1 MQLQNELSLSYLF
14 TAYDLLVVR
23 HTSGRAAVMYRGV
36 VAEEGIAEEIFSYP
50 VHPYI
55 HIEVICSAILVPD
68 RTLRVK
74 RYRIIPDADIPSL
87 LHPVRGCLFATPCP
101 LGEESFK
108 MKAAIDINLAGASD
122 FVSGPSVSMS
132 STNCVMR
139 FRATLAQSEMLLKY
153 SGRVSTNLIYYK

>member
-50 VHPYI
+50 VHPCIYRGYMVRDWCRI
-55 HIEVICSAILVPD
+55 QRC
-68 RTLRVK
+68 VK

-122 FVSGPSVSMS
+122 FVSGPSVSIS

-139 FRATLAQSEMLLKY
+139 FRATPAQSEMLLK
-153 SGRVSTNLIYYK
+153 